1 MPMDYAELLR
11 KQNELHEEIT
21 TALTNLGNSDP
32 TSLPPAVAK
41 AVAGVGDDAGYGVT
55 QKRFMD
61 SEDIE
66 AVREILKTKST
77 RELHAA
83 FAKQASRSDSG
94 IPLNYWLASGGRATQ
109 ERFMDDR
116 HGIGSQLEPNIA
128 KAIDTTSASALI
140 RQDLEPI
147 LYELFVRT
155 FPLFDRL
162 DRQPANGLVH
172 AYDQMTSYGDADWIG
187 ELDTVTDDRG
197 TYVRQITNV
206 GILATRRGVSLKS
219 QFAVLQGGAG
229 FNPERLELQAGL
241 RAMSSRYQKTILH
254 GNWTDNTGT
263 LNNELGPY
271 DDDSFDGLRKV
282 LDTASAV
289 NVDPA
294 TNPTTA
300 GSMRRAVDAAVLPIT
315 EAGGMPTAIF
325 GAPQEQITSDEQL
338 DDKTRVIVTS
348 GDQDITVGV
357 RATRFQTHNGILP
370 FFGVPGAAVSSYI
383 TDDTGGVFNGGETVR
398 DIYILDESALSI
410 PYLGSPGPTVL
421 EIPIGVTGQLT
432 HLFIIFFMGG
442 LAIKAPTWQNK
453 IRVKVA

>member
-1 MPMDYAELLR
+1 MAIDYQELLR
-11 KQNELHEEIT
+11 KQNELHEQIT
-21 TALTNLGNSDP
+21 NALTQLGNSDP
-32 TSLPPAVAK
+32 TSLPPVLQK
-41 AVAGVGDDAGYGVT
+41 AVAGVGDDAGQGGQT
-55 QKRFMD
+55 IQKRWMD

-66 AVREILKTKST
+66 AVRDVLKTKST

-83 FAKQASRSDSG
+83 FAKQAGRQDTG
-94 IPLNYWLASGGRATQ
+94 IPLNYWLASGGRSTQ
-109 ERFMDDR
+109 ERFYDDR
-116 HGIGSQLEPNIA
+116 RGIGSVVEPNVQ
-128 KAIDTTSASALI
+128 KAIDTSSASALI

-155 FPLFDRL
+155 FPLFDRM
-162 DRQPANGLVH
+162 DKQPANGLVH

-197 TYVRQITNV
+197 TYVRQVTNV

-263 LNNELGPY
+263 LNNEKGPY
-271 DDDSFDGLRKV
+271 DDDSFDGFRKT
-282 LDTASAV
+282 LNTGDAV

-294 TNPTTA
+294 TNPTTT
-300 GSMRRAVDAAVLPIT
+300 GSMRRAVDAAILPIT
-315 EAGGMPTAIF
+315 EAGGIPSAIF
-325 GAPQEQITSDEQL
+325 GAPAEQITADEQM
-338 DDKTRVIVTS
+338 DEKTRIILGN
-348 GDQDITVGV
+348 GDQDVTVGV
-357 RATRFQTHNGILP
+357 RATRFQTIAGVLP
-370 FFGVPGAAVSSYI
+370 FYGVPGGAVSSY
-383 TDDTGGVFNGGETVR
+383 TATSTYSGNTVR
-398 DIYILDESALSI
+398 DMYVLDESALSI